1 MSQSQV
7 RADELNQQLQAI
19 ALTAQRYPPLSKGRQ
34 AALRQL
40 VSGILRSGSLCRP
53 QKGKFSGVYEDI
65 YAEARQELL
74 LYICKNVDRYSPDR
88 GTVMTW
94 VNMLLTRRFF
104 REAIPRVIGRPETKR
119 VTLPDLEN
127 VAAPS
132 ANASLTDS
140 LKEAVEAD
148 PENLFRSA
156 HIRNCPSATF
166 QTLLKRRLA
175 DQSWDSIAEEFGI
188 SVSTASNF
196 YYRCSAKFLPKL
208 KEYCTG
214 SSD

>member
-1 MSQSQV
+1 MRQV

-19 ALTAQRYPPLSKGRQ
+19 ALTAQRYPPVSRERQ

-40 VSGILRSGSLCRP
+40 VSEILQAGRLCRP
-53 QKGKFSGVYEDI
+53 QKGRFAGVYEDI
-65 YAEARQELL
+65 YSEARQELL
-74 LYICKNVDRYSPDR
+74 LYICKHIDRYSPER
-88 GTVMTW
+88 GTVMAW
-94 VNMLLTRRFF
+94 VNMLMTRRFF
-104 REAIPRVIGRPETKR
+104 REAIPRVIGKPESKR

-132 ANASLTDS
+132 MRNSLTDR
-140 LKEAVEAD
+140 LKETVEAD
-148 PENLFRSA
+148 PENLFKSA
-156 HIRNCPSATF
+156 HIRNCPHATF
-166 QTLLKRRLA
+166 QALLKCRLSEH
-175 DQSWDSIAEEFGI
+175 SWESIAEEFGI

-196 YYRCSAKFLPKL
+196 YYRCSARFLPKL